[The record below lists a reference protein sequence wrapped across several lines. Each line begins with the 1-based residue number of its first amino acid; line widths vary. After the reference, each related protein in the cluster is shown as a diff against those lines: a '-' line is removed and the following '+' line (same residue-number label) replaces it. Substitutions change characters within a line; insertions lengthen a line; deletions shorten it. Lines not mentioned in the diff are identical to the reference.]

1 MGCCFWIVKLIVSLA
16 FIDSWYFFATNITK
30 RQHTPNNYQKKN
42 NTTYI
47 FIFYHPVFAPRQVA
61 ILTLDIGY
69 TFIAGRTAASAVASR
84 RIRTCA
90 KRRAIYIRNT
100 LAGRASAKSIE
111 WHDMRCVI
119 LFIMQPLHR
128 KLLRALPYWACGRV
142 AAALPVNAAQS
153 PYRIS
158 SRYSLCD
165 GTGRV
170 AAALPVSA
178 ALIDSPCSQS
188 RRLQR
193 RFFTLCNYV
202 IFSAPR
208 RPKLHL
214 RRFRTSQM

>member
-1 MGCCFWIVKLIVSLA
+1 MCYSVYYAAFTSQITSCF
-16 FIDSWYFFATNITK
+16 
-30 RQHTPNNYQKKN
+30 
-42 NTTYI
+42 
-47 FIFYHPVFAPRQVA
+47 A
-61 ILTLDIGY
+61 ILG
-69 TFIAGRTAASAVASR
+69 
-84 RIRTCA
+84 
-90 KRRAIYIRNT
+90 
-100 LAGRASAKSIE
+100 
-111 WHDMRCVI
+111 MR
-119 LFIMQPLHR
+119 P
-128 KLLRALPYWACGRV
+128 LRAAALPVNAAQSPYRISSRYSLCDGTGRV

-153 PYRIS
+153 PSRIS

-193 RFFTLCNYV
+193 RFFTLCIYV
-202 IFSAPR
+202 IFSALR

>member
-1 MGCCFWIVKLIVSLA
+1 MLPVTKTGLTVVLSPPLSCATAFNCGSRKSNNSNALNFRFKCFMGCCFWIVKLIVSLA

-30 RQHTPNNYQKKN
+30 RQHTPNNYQKIN

-47 FIFYHPVFAPRQVA
+47 FFYHPVFAPRQVA

-128 KLLRALPYWACGRV
+128 KLLRALPYWACGR
-142 AAALPVNAAQS
+142 
-153 PYRIS
+153 
-158 SRYSLCD
+158 
-165 GTGRV
+165 
-170 AAALPVSA
+170 
-178 ALIDSPCSQS
+178 
-188 RRLQR
+188 
-193 RFFTLCNYV
+193 
-202 IFSAPR
+202 
-208 RPKLHL
+208 
-214 RRFRTSQM
+214 